1 MSYGEISKFHKEA
14 YYKISEEHGIKLTVI
29 IKVYSINK
37 YLLRNY
43 YEKGLGQG
51 TKNTAMIKSAF
62 HEAYLPH
69 RV

>member
-51 TKNTAMIKSAF
+51 TKQQ
-62 HEAYLPH
+62 
-69 RV
+69 